1 MSIGKNKIEFV
12 ILSIGI
18 FISIISQIEPL
29 MAVMRPVMFAF
40 WGFVIFSFGILNY
53 HDIKIS
59 EFSLIFIFIYVLYL
73 IYCVLKSF
81 YDPTYLNS
89 NFLMVLLP
97 PLLITLVGDFYKPIV
112 SYSNIKYLMSV
123 FVFSALAYAVYV
135 QFTYF
140 TSLSSWISN
149 MEYAF
154 VSKNSAAQIWG
165 CAVIM
170 IMTLLRFKNKY
181 IQAGFYVIAAYLVFL
196 CLLSQCRTAILGMGI
211 AYMWYMVKNK
221 KNRLS
226 LLVITLI
233 FILIALFNWD
243 FISNYLYKAL
253 FLGAQ
258 DNLDANRLSSGRL
271 EYYQEAFQ
279 QFMDN
284 PLLGVGSYY
293 VDNHY
298 LCVLTESGILGFI
311 LIEII
316 WAIRIMLN
324 LRYQGDNNI
333 QLFLMSITLFY
344 FVESMFEAFPPFGP
358 GVCSVAFWLL
368 SQLLQKYH

>member
-1 MSIGKNKIEFV
+1 MSIGKNKIEFI
-12 ILSIGI
+12 ILSLGI
-18 FISIISQIEPL
+18 FISIISQIGPL
-29 MAVMRPVMFAF
+29 MEVMRPVMFVF

-53 HDIKIS
+53 NDIKIS
-59 EFSLIFIFIYVLYL
+59 EFSLIFIFIYSLYL
-73 IYCVLKSF
+73 IYCILKSF
-81 YDPTYLNS
+81 YDPVYLNS
-89 NFLMVLLP
+89 NFLMVLIP
-97 PLLITLVGDFYKPIV
+97 PLLITLVGDCYKPIV
-112 SYSNIKYLMSV
+112 SWNDIKRLMIV
-123 FVFSALAYAVYV
+123 FIISALIYAVYV

-221 KNRLS
+221 KNRLP
-226 LLVITLI
+226 LLGGTFL
-233 FILIALFNWD
+233 FIIIALFNWD
-243 FISNYLYKAL
+243 SISDYLYKAL

-258 DNLDANRLSSGRL
+258 DNLDASRLSSGRL
-271 EYYQEAFQ
+271 DYYQDAFQ

-284 PLLGVGSYY
+284 PLLGVGPYY

-298 LCVLTESGILGFI
+298 LCVLAESGILGFF

-324 LRYQGDNNI
+324 IRYQGNNNI
-333 QLFLMSITLFY
+333 KLFLVSITLFY
-344 FVESMFEAFPPFGP
+344 FVESMLEAFPPFGP
-358 GVCSVAFWLL
+358 GVCSAAFWLL
-368 SQLLQKYH
+368 SQLLQRYH

>member
-1 MSIGKNKIEFV
+1 
-12 ILSIGI
+12 
-18 FISIISQIEPL
+18 
-29 MAVMRPVMFAF
+29 
-40 WGFVIFSFGILNY
+40 
-53 HDIKIS
+53 
-59 EFSLIFIFIYVLYL
+59 
-73 IYCVLKSF
+73 
-81 YDPTYLNS
+81 
-89 NFLMVLLP
+89 
-97 PLLITLVGDFYKPIV
+97 
-112 SYSNIKYLMSV
+112 
-123 FVFSALAYAVYV
+123 
-135 QFTYF
+135 
-140 TSLSSWISN
+140 
-149 MEYAF
+149 
-154 VSKNSAAQIWG
+154 
-165 CAVIM
+165 
-170 IMTLLRFKNKY
+170 MTLLRFKNKY

-221 KNRLS
+221 KNRLF
-226 LLVITLI
+226 LLGGTFL
-233 FILIALFNWD
+233 FIIIALFNWD
-243 FISNYLYKAL
+243 SISDYLYKAL

-258 DNLDANRLSSGRL
+258 DNSDINKLSSGRF

-324 LRYQGDNNI
+324 LRYQGNNNI
-333 QLFLMSITLFY
+333 QLFLVSITLFY

-368 SQLLQKYH
+368 SQLLQKYL